1 METMEM
7 KQTRIGMRQENER
20 ERGWSERP
28 DVLLVHHVGA
38 RLLRVIIGCIVG
50 CTAGVSVVFATV

>member
-7 KQTRIGMRQENER
+7 KQSRIGMRQENER

-38 RLLRVIIGCIVG
+38 RLLRVTIGWLACCAEAV
-50 CTAGVSVVFATV
+50 AMV